1 MAHLKVTRSGA
12 APARRSLRE
21 CLCKDSTAGV
31 VCALPFIIG
40 LLLFLVVPMLLS
52 AYYSLCDYNILAPAQ
67 WVGLKNYIKIFTA
80 DSKFVKSLS
89 VTLYYA
95 LISVPLRLLFALIVA
110 LILLKNTRLTGFYRA
125 AYYLPSI
132 IGGSVAVAILWK
144 RMFAIDGTFNV
155 LLQTFGINC
164 TTAWLGNVSTAIWML
179 ILLSVWQ
186 FGSSMLIFL
195 SALKQI
201 PQTLYEAARVD
212 GARGPQQFFRITL
225 PLLTPTIFF
234 NLVMQMINGFL
245 AFSQSYIITQGKP
258 INSTLFYVVYMYQ
271 QGFEYFKAGYASA
284 LAWIM
289 LVIIGAFT
297 GVLFLTKRFWVYE
310 EGV

>member
-1 MAHLKVTRSGA
+1 MAQLKVTRSGA

-21 CLCKDSTAGV
+21 WLCKDSTAGV

-258 INSTLFYVVYMYQ
+258 MNSTLFYVVYMYQ

-284 LAWIM
+284 LAWI
-289 LVIIGAFT
+289 
-297 GVLFLTKRFWVYE
+297 LFLMILVFTVLRFCLKKDE
-310 EGV
+310 TM

>member
-1 MAHLKVTRSGA
+1 MAQLKLTRSGA

-21 CLCKDSTAGV
+21 WLCKDSTAGV

-95 LISVPLRLLFALIVA
+95 FISVPLRLLFALIVA

-258 INSTLFYVVYMYQ
+258 MNSTLFYVVYMYQ

>member
-1 MAHLKVTRSGA
+1 MAQLKVTRSGA

-21 CLCKDSTAGV
+21 WLCKDSTAGV

-245 AFSQSYIITQGKP
+245 AFSQSYIITHGKP
-258 INSTLFYVVYMYQ
+258 MNSTLFYVVYMYQ